1 VAPGGLRGEIYKIP
15 PRSLRLPNFKKL
27 KPVGS
32 IYAAELNLPPRDF
45 TEGFPGVTNR
55 DEWFAIDYTG
65 RFWINKP
72 GTYQFSLSSDDGSK
86 LYIDDF
92 LVIDNDGI
100 HATRTERGEVA
111 LRFGSHR
118 IRVSYFQGPRYR
130 ISLILS
136 VSPPGGE
143 WRVFNTNEFKPPPD
157 PEDWD
162 AMAAL
167 NALPPPHDFEFHVA
181 VLHFQNRVTSWQG
194 ALVLEVPAQSKS
206 VHPSLLAL
214 LKDAS
219 GQVVDRYRVSP
230 SNEGSGRHIT
240 FTQPFQLA
248 SGQYTVE
255 AAAVDREGR
264 VASTSVIR
272 IDSPQPR
279 LGIGLSSVILAR
291 LAEPFNGSADDPLI
305 YQGRRVVPL
314 LAPILNPSEKPS
326 VFFVVYPDRANPDK
340 PRVQI
345 EFLVDGQSLS
355 ARTVELPSSDAS
367 TSIPVLVDSAA
378 QPGNCEVR
386 ITATQGKDSAG
397 ESVHYSMA
405 AR

>member
-1 VAPGGLRGEIYKIP
+1 M
-15 PRSLRLPNFKKL
+15 
-27 KPVGS
+27 GS

-111 LRFGSHR
+111 LPFGSHR

-167 NALPPPHDFEFHVA
+167 NAQPPPHDFEFHAA
-181 VLHFQNRVTSWQG
+181 VLHFRNRATSWQG
-194 ALVLEVPAQSKS
+194 SLVLEVPDQTKS

-219 GQVVDRYRVSP
+219 GHVVDRYRVSP
-230 SNEGSGRHIT
+230 SNEGSGRHM
-240 FTQPFQLA
+240 
-248 SGQYTVE
+248 
-255 AAAVDREGR
+255 R
-264 VASTSVIR
+264 
-272 IDSPQPR
+272 
-279 LGIGLSSVILAR
+279 
-291 LAEPFNGSADDPLI
+291 
-305 YQGRRVVPL
+305 
-314 LAPILNPSEKPS
+314 
-326 VFFVVYPDRANPDK
+326 
-340 PRVQI
+340 
-345 EFLVDGQSLS
+345 
-355 ARTVELPSSDAS
+355 
-367 TSIPVLVDSAA
+367 
-378 QPGNCEVR
+378 
-386 ITATQGKDSAG
+386 
-397 ESVHYSMA
+397 
-405 AR
+405 